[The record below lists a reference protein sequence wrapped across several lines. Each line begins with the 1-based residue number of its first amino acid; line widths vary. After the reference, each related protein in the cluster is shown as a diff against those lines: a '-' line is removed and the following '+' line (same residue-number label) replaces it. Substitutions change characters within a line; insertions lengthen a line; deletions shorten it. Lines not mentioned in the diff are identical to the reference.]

1 MSKALTQRI
10 DPISAADKGRT
21 FEGSV
26 DLSSLPRLVPMLAD
40 EKGEARFWLR
50 FMREGRL
57 PVVQG
62 TVGAELLVQCQCCL
76 KPMAL
81 AVDQSFLL
89 GVVESLDAVDTLP
102 DGMEPVLIDGADP
115 GVTVLEL
122 VEDELLLAL
131 PHVTQHLAC
140 ESVRPDEQVRL
151 TQARERPAF
160 ADLASLVQTKDQ

>member
-10 DPISAADKGRT
+10 DPIVAADKGRT

-26 DLSSLPRLVPMLAD
+26 DLSSLPRLVTMLAD
-40 EKGEARFWLR
+40 DRGEARFWLR

-62 TVGAELLVQCQCCL
+62 TVAAELLVQCQCCL

-102 DGMEPVLIDGADP
+102 DGVEPVLVDGADP

-122 VEDELLLAL
+122 IEDELLLAL

-140 ESVRPDEQVRL
+140 ESVRSDEPVPL